1 MSSRVYAIIP
11 AGAGVTRSA
20 RSARFADTWS
30 SQAIGCTIRP
40 RMSRGTEST
49 VAKRSARCSATAFG
63 TSSPRMTDR
72 YVRIAKAITKAMPA
86 DSGGSKKSES
96 RGSPTAPMR
105 MANTVMP
112 SWITPMNRTGS
123 SMRLSALFA
132 PRLPRAARSSRRAR
146 RAVINEYSAA
156 TKSALPS
163 TSMSTIRRSRKTV
176 TTLALAPFAS
186 APRGVCALPP

>member
-1 MSSRVYAIIP
+1 
-11 AGAGVTRSA
+11 
-20 RSARFADTWS
+20 
-30 SQAIGCTIRP
+30 
-40 RMSRGTEST
+40 
-49 VAKRSARCSATAFG
+49 
-63 TSSPRMTDR
+63 MTDR

-86 DSGGSKKSES
+86 DSGGSKKSER

-112 SWITPMNRTGS
+112 SWMTPMKRTGS
-123 SMRLSALFA
+123 SIRPSALLA

-163 TSMSTIRRSRKTV
+163 TSRSTIRRSRTTV
-176 TTLALAPFAS
+176 TPLARAPFAS
-186 APRGVCALPP
+186 APRRVCAMPP